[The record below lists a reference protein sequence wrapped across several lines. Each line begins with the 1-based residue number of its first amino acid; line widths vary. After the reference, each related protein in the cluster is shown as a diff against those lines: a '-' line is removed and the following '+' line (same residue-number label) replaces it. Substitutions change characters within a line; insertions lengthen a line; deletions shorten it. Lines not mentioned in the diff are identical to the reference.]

1 MRSACVA
8 AVVLGCFAFT
18 DSGVVAQGMEGFPS
32 IHVMGF
38 GDVDFEAS
46 DAPGP
51 EGFRLGQFVGHMS
64 AALSDRFN
72 VFAEAAATSRSDEVR
87 FTVERLIVR
96 YDLRDAFKIGAGR
109 YHTPIDY
116 WNESYHHGLWLQTTV
131 GRPQAIAAASVIP
144 VHFVGLMV
152 EGNVPGRAG
161 LGYSVGVG
169 NGRHEDIGLAGEAG
183 DINENRAVIG
193 EVYLEPSAVRGL
205 RFGGAMYAD
214 RLSPGSVA
222 AEIDE
227 RIVSAHVV
235 LDRERPEVIAQYL
248 RFSHDLSGVDD
259 DAASGDAYYLQLA
272 HRLGG
277 GLSSVK
283 PYVRGERIEIEV
295 GHPLYDQQRER
306 SVVIGGVRFDV
317 SPFAAVKVEYQRQRV
332 AREWTNTLALQASFV
347 AASFGGGAAAAP

>member
-8 AVVLGCFAFT
+8 AVILGCFGPAT
-18 DSGVVAQGMEGFPS
+18 TGAAAQGMDGFPS
-32 IHVMGF
+32 INVMGF

-51 EGFRLGQFVGHMS
+51 EGFRLGQFVGHLS
-64 AALSDRFN
+64 AALSDRVN
-72 VFAEAAATSRSDEVR
+72 VFAEAAATSRTDEVR

-131 GRPQAIAAASVIP
+131 GRPQSIAGASVIP

-169 NGRHEDIGLAGEAG
+169 NGRHEDIGLSGEAG
-183 DINENRAVIG
+183 DINQNRAVIG
-193 EVYLEPSAVRGL
+193 ELYLEPSALAGL
-205 RFGGAMYAD
+205 RLGGALYAD
-214 RLSPGSVA
+214 RLSPGTPS

-227 RIVSAHVV
+227 RIVSAHAV

-248 RFSHDLSGVDD
+248 RFSHDVSGVDD
-259 DAASGDAYYLQLA
+259 DRASGDAYYLQLA
-272 HRLGG
+272 YRLGG
-277 GLSSVK
+277 GLSRMK
-283 PYVRGERIEIEV
+283 PYVRGERIEIDV
-295 GHPLYDQQRER
+295 GHPLYDQERER
-306 SVVIGGVRFDV
+306 SVLIGGARFDV
-317 SPFAAVKVEYQRQRV
+317 SPYAAVKVEYQRQRV